1 MTEKKEQPK
10 EEGIPS
16 ELGGQPCPVCGQNT
30 LTLRES
36 TRDVPF
42 FGEIMLYSMACSNC
56 GFFKSDIETENA
68 GNPVKIVYEINS
80 EEDMKTRVIKSSSAT
95 IKIPR
100 ITTIDPGNSSVGYV
114 SNIEGLFNR
123 VKRQIEKIRDDSDD
137 KAERNKAKNLL
148 KKIRKI
154 MWGEE
159 SIKITIIDPNG
170 NSAIVSEK
178 AIVSKK

>member
-1 MTEKKEQPK
+1 MV
-10 EEGIPS
+10 EENNQDNNVPT

-30 LTLRES
+30 LTLREAD
-36 TRDVPF
+36 RDVPF
-42 FGEIMLYSMACSNC
+42 FGNICVFSMQCSNC
-56 GFFKSDIETENA
+56 DFFKSDIETENS
-68 GNPVKIVYEINS
+68 GSPIKIAYEINS

-100 ITTIDPGNSSVGYV
+100 ITTIEPGDASNGYV
-114 SNIEGLFNR
+114 TNIEGLLNR
-123 VKRQIEKIRDDSDD
+123 VKYQIEKVRDESDD
-137 KAERNKAKNLL
+137 KAESKKAKNLL

-159 SIKITIIDPNG
+159 SIKITIEDPNG

-178 AIVSKK
+178 AEITKGKK